1 MVRET
6 PIPAYKADD
15 VARTRKELKLSQR
28 GLATAL
34 GVSPRTVESWEAGKN
49 APSGAAQR
57 LLYLFECDHTLVER
71 LVARWDWVFIDR
83 VWYRFDGNFLHTQ
96 SHTINEVCHCTKQAR
111 ANQMSERACQ
121 SNIRWS
127 STLAHLILMS
137 YFNIAKEFSRKSW
150 QTWDWY
156 GIIWADKKKAPR
168 WQFQL
173 YLRTSHVRP

>member
-71 LVARWDWVFIDR
+71 LVAR
-83 VWYRFDGNFLHTQ
+83 
-96 SHTINEVCHCTKQAR
+96 
-111 ANQMSERACQ
+111 
-121 SNIRWS
+121 
-127 STLAHLILMS
+127 
-137 YFNIAKEFSRKSW
+137 
-150 QTWDWY
+150 
-156 GIIWADKKKAPR
+156 
-168 WQFQL
+168 
-173 YLRTSHVRP
+173 